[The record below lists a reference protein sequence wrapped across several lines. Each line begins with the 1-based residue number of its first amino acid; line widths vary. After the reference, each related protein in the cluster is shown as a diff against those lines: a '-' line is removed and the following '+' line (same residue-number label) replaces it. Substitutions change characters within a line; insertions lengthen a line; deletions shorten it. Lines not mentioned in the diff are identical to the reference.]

1 MKTKYALFA
10 LCLPIA
16 FTACQNEEFV
26 KDYSQE
32 LKNRGE
38 IDVILSANYPTVGNS
53 VDTRMD
59 ATEDGK
65 NLNFLWEQG
74 TDKLGAA
81 MMDGAMPGTVAD
93 QALVLVNSPFI
104 AQDNGATS
112 EFASPAPLTKG
123 IYLFYN
129 SYKDVL
135 DREALSLSLQPQ
147 EFDPASQKTSVQQ
160 MVKYM
165 NMVAPMVNLNKG
177 IKLEDAAAFNLP
189 LEFVNLYTPVKVPV
203 VFKGAKT
210 GTKLTKI
217 SIDDKSPIALGGQ
230 LNTGVLA
237 GAPGNDK
244 VLVLK
249 KDKSGKMTI
258 LPEDLAAAKED
269 VDAIVQNGAGSTGIY
284 KDDASKVTGAAELTI
299 KDGMD
304 LSNGEQ
310 KEFWI
315 LIPRGKYTDLR
326 ITVETTNGTAE
337 ITRSIGSELVG
348 GVNPQIFN
356 SQHRALQTVVLD
368 FSDEGNV
375 TVPLTFPINNT
386 ADWDNAIQYI
396 QNNASAYMST
406 PATLTIGS
414 EPVYITSIPT
424 DIAFTLAGTDNPDSK
439 LIFGDKDGKPVDIAL
454 NLKRIT
460 MGTYTHLEV
469 GEGANVTINN
479 NHVGTLASLT
489 NNGTLTMKA
498 IGTITA
504 LTNYSTLNFDV
515 ATVPNVVNKAGAT
528 INVKGTT
535 TFTAFTNEAKA
546 GEEDAAKIVV
556 EKEASLTLAVGTTN
570 KGVIVNNGTLTNT
583 GGFTNEGTVDNHG
596 TLTVNSAT
604 WTNNGTIIARKEGVS
619 NNQQITNNG
628 GVVEV
633 IDVAAFGSLGGGKQY
648 NINGGTTNAVVT
660 NFADY
665 KTAKTKSMAI
675 TLDGDWTIKGGA
687 DDTKPELTAGEAD
700 YALNLKGNLNV
711 EVDANL
717 SSAGDITVSGDKST
731 ITVAKSVTLK
741 VKTLTVNEGATAT
754 IEGAGKVELPQV
766 TYDAATDGVVVKG
779 TLTNNGTIVTQ
790 EESSISSATAYKRFN
805 ITVAAK
811 AKLTNNATIGGE
823 QNTQAHI
830 TSTGGSLDNTKGTIY
845 GDVETAGFNSFTKGT
860 VHAFNKILTSLTG
873 DISGFAGAV
882 EIEATGNVSKI
893 PAGKNTKIK
902 FTVAA
907 TALDLDVAGAEYGE
921 LTFTTGTDNAMSAS
935 QANTK
940 IEKITIAGGVTLTI
954 DAAGSGQDITC
965 KDVQSTGTL
974 TNSNSKLV
982 KPNGGGAWT
991 L

>member
-1 MKTKYALFA
+1 MKTKYTLFA

-59 ATEDGK
+59 VKEEGK

-81 MMDGAMPGTVAD
+81 MMDGATPGQVAD

-177 IKLEDAAAFNLP
+177 IKLEDAPAFNLP

-203 VFKGAKT
+203 VFEGAKQ

-217 SIDDKSPIALGGQ
+217 SIDDKNPIALGGE

-237 GAPGNDK
+237 GASSLYDK

-249 KDKSGKMTI
+249 KDESGKMTI

-269 VDAIVQNGAGSTGIY
+269 VDAIVQNGAGATGIY
-284 KDDASKVTGAAELTI
+284 KDASKVTGAAELTI

-315 LIPRGKYTDLR
+315 LIPRGTYTDLR
-326 ITVETTNGTAE
+326 ITVETTNGTATIE
-337 ITRSIGSELVG
+337 KSISSELVG

-356 SQHRALQTVVLD
+356 SQHRALQPVVLN
-368 FSDEGNV
+368 FSDGGNV
-375 TVPLTFPINNT
+375 TVPKAFTINNT
-386 ADWDNAIQYI
+386 TDWDNAIQYI
-396 QNNASAYMST
+396 QSNASAYMGDA
-406 PATLTIGS
+406 ATLTIGR

-424 DIAFTLAGTDNPDSK
+424 DIAFTLAGTNNPDSK

-460 MGTYTHLEV
+460 MDTYTHLEV

-479 NHVGTLASLT
+479 AHAGTLASLT

-498 IGTITA
+498 IGTITTF
-504 LTNYSTLNFDV
+504 TNNDELNFDAAMTVGNV
-515 ATVPNVVNKAGAT
+515 ANKAGAT
-528 INVKGTT
+528 INVKAAT
-535 TFTAFTNEAKA
+535 TFTQFTNEAKA
-546 GEEDAAKIVV
+546 GEKVAAKIVV
-556 EKEASLTLAVGTTN
+556 AEGASLELSNGNTN
-570 KGVIVNNGTLTNT
+570 KGVIENKGTLTNGST
-583 GGFTNEGTVDNHG
+583 FTNDGTVDNHG
-596 TLTVNSAT
+596 TLTVSNT
-604 WTNNGTIIARKEGVS
+604 WTNNGTIIAQDGGVS
-619 NNQQITNNG
+619 NNAAIAGTG
-628 GVVEV
+628 TIEV
-633 IDVAAFGSLGGGKQY
+633 MNVSTYPGAGQAY
-648 NINGGTTNAVVT
+648 NFSGGTINAIVT
-660 NFADY
+660 NHADY
-665 KTAKTKSMAI
+665 ITAKTATMKV
-675 TLDGDWTIKGGA
+675 TLDGGDWTIKDGTPA
-687 DDTKPELTAGEAD
+687 EESRDLTASEAD

-711 EVDANL
+711 KVDADLN
-717 SSAGDITVSGDKST
+717 SAGDLTVSGDKST
-731 ITVAKSVTLK
+731 ITVDKGVNLTVKS
-741 VKTLTVNEGATAT
+741 LTVNEGATAT
-754 IEGAGKVELPQV
+754 IAGEGKVILPN
-766 TYDAATDGVVVKG
+766 DANVNVNG
-779 TLTNNGTIVTQ
+779 TLTNNGTIVTP
-790 EESSISSATAYKRFN
+790 EVGTEITALSGIKKFN
-805 ITVAAK
+805 IVVAAG
-811 AKLTNNATIGGE
+811 ATLNNNGTIGGE
-823 QNTQAHI
+823 QNTQANI
-830 TSTGGSLDNTKGTIY
+830 TSTNGDLDNAKGVIY
-845 GDVETAGFNSFTKGT
+845 GAVETAGFNSFNRGT
-860 VHAFNKILTSLTG
+860 VHVFPKIKANKADLS
-873 DISGFAGAV
+873 DFAGAT
-882 EIEATGNVSKI
+882 EIEAVTTAVTKLPANTNVNI
-893 PAGKNTKIK
+893 
-902 FTVAA
+902 TVASGS
-907 TALDLDVAGAEYGE
+907 LELVASTHYGE
-921 LTFTTGTDNAMSAS
+921 LTISAATTMTAAGAGAV
-935 QANTK
+935 
-940 IEKITIAGGVTLTI
+940 IEKITIAQSITLTSNG
-954 DAAGSGQDITC
+954 GSYDITC
-965 KDVQSTGTL
+965 WVMAGEGDL
-974 TNSNSKLV
+974 TNTDSHLV
-982 KPNGGGAWT
+982 KPNGGGAWAWPAD
-991 L
+991 